1 MNMAFG
7 LVPLEKRLKE
17 NIKNYSLDQIYDM
30 NAITDFLKI
39 TAKNCGCSLLFADRY
54 GEKMVI
60 SGSFFLSSQIDVNV
74 NPGEK
79 ICVAGRTIGHLY
91 LHADEEGAETE
102 KILSM
107 IKNQLIILGE
117 NAYNYM
123 EMSLYTEELEAKF
136 EKEQF
141 GIRQGNKIDVLT
153 GVLNHTYFVNRQKV
167 IDRSGVIPVAIINV
181 NINDWKYV
189 NDHFGDE
196 ESDRLIKVIAGFLLE
211 EAKPEY
217 IIGRCGGDSFLI
229 LIPMA
234 EEGEAEEYC
243 IQVQED
249 CMKYEDDKLAP
260 SVAYGFVTKT
270 NVEQSIDELLS
281 DAEYEMFNHKYEVKN
296 ARGYK
301 ERLMKQ

>member
-1 MNMAFG
+1 MAFG

-17 NIKNYSLDQIYDM
+17 NIKNYSIDQIYDM
-30 NAITDFLKI
+30 GVLTDFLKI
-39 TAKNCGCSLLFADRY
+39 TAENSRCSLLFTDRY
-54 GEKMVI
+54 GEKQVI
-60 SGSFFLSSQIDVNV
+60 SGNYFLSEQIDVNKE
-74 NPGEK
+74 PGET

-91 LHADEEGAETE
+91 IHADEAGGAC
-102 KILSM
+102 KKVLAM

-117 NAYNYM
+117 HAYNYM

-141 GIRQGNKIDVLT
+141 GVRQGQKLDALT
-153 GVLNHTYFVNRQKV
+153 GVLNHTYFANRQKV
-167 IDRSGVIPVAIINV
+167 IDRSGVVPVAIINV

-196 ESDRLIKVIAGFLLE
+196 ESDRLIKLIAGFLLE
-211 EAKPEY
+211 ESKPEY

-243 IQVQED
+243 IQVQEA
-249 CMKYEDDKLAP
+249 CMKYEDDKLSP

-270 NVEQSIDELLS
+270 NVEQSIEELLS
-281 DAEYEMFNHKYEVKN
+281 EAEYEMFNHKFEVKN
-296 ARGYK
+296 APGYK